1 MTKLLCLGPD
11 KSYGDCATRW
21 LNANTLSGTGEI
33 VFVGNNEEILSSLK
47 LDEMAIGVVPVYNAV
62 EGIVAP
68 VIRYLMRGVDQRELY
83 LSIEPYLIPNEAFH
97 VVGRLSLRIRH
108 QLLASDASV
117 SLQEIK
123 TVKSHQQA
131 LGQCSQTLR
140 RILPH
145 AALDPVSSTSGAAR
159 YVAETRERSIAA
171 VASPECSNFYGLSP
185 LVDSVADV
193 EDNYTQFY
201 ILTRGYM
208 VLQKKFGSGIAL
220 LLWPKSN
227 TPGVL
232 HDILSPMDAL
242 NINVRYAP
250 QIPLGGADNQVAF
263 FIEMDTHPNPRVMN
277 AVLTELAEMSKK
289 MIVLG
294 SFLYEAT
301 IEGETVGKVD

>member
-1 MTKLLCLGPD
+1 MTTLVCLGPE

-21 LNANTLSGTGEI
+21 LNANTLNGTGEI
-33 VFVGNNEEILSSLK
+33 VFVGSNEEILSSLK
-47 LDEMAIGVVPVYNAV
+47 LDEMTIGVVPVYNAV

-68 VIRYLMRGVDQRELY
+68 VIRHLMKGVDQRELY
-83 LSIEPYLIPNEAFH
+83 LSTEPYLVPDAFH
-97 VVGRLSLRIRH
+97 VVGRLGLRIRH
-108 QLLASDASV
+108 QLLVSDASV

-145 AALDPVSSTSGAAR
+145 AALDPVSSTSGAAQ
-159 YVAETRERSIAA
+159 YVAETRERSVAA
-171 VASPECSNFYGLSP
+171 IASPECRDFYGLTP
-185 LVDSVADV
+185 LGDSVADV
-193 EDNYTQFY
+193 EENYTQFY

-208 VLQKKFGSGIAL
+208 VLQEEFGSGIAL
-220 LLWPKSN
+220 LLWPKDN

-232 HDILSPMDAL
+232 HDILSSMAAL
-242 NINVRYAP
+242 KMNVRYAP

-294 SFLYEAT
+294 SFLCEVT
-301 IEGETVGKVD
+301 IEGETVGKSE